1 MQLIK
6 EQPEK
11 TSGEKFSSG
20 CFISC
25 LSWYFLWNKGPLCI
39 FKQIGLIL
47 IIFQTQ
53 HSCNRDAANILYV
66 RIICRS
72 SQWRCS
78 NLSGWKEETW
88 KNSGLNG
95 NRTHDLCDTGAA
107 HLFLSDRQVTSISVI
122 SVYPGLSLRAVNR
135 NTCYGWVFMMG
146 PQCYGWT
153 RLGWNTFT
161 TMIYI

>member
-1 MQLIK
+1 MKLIK

-47 IIFQTQ
+47 LIFQTQ
-53 HSCNRDAANILYV
+53 HSCNRDVATILYV

-78 NLSGWKEETW
+78 NLSGRKEETW

-95 NRTHDLCDTGAA
+95 NRTHDLCDTGVAQLVRA
-107 HLFLSDRQVTSISVI
+107 LHRYCRGHGFDSRSSLNFFRFLLF
-122 SVYPGLSLRAVNR
+122 N
-135 NTCYGWVFMMG
+135 
-146 PQCYGWT
+146 

-161 TMIYI
+161 AMIYI

>member
-11 TSGEKFSSG
+11 TPGEKFSSG

-53 HSCNRDAANILYV
+53 HSCHRDAANILYV

-88 KNSGLNG
+88 KKIQAWTGIEPMTSAIPVQRSNQLSYQANWELVNWEFVLSRRWRINEHEYMKFIYLNCG
-95 NRTHDLCDTGAA
+95 
-107 HLFLSDRQVTSISVI
+107 
-122 SVYPGLSLRAVNR
+122 
-135 NTCYGWVFMMG
+135 
-146 PQCYGWT
+146 
-153 RLGWNTFT
+153 
-161 TMIYI
+161 